1 MTGCSASLLEKQ
13 EASDF
18 FSEGF
23 LNQHCFQV
31 LVTGKPGKEE
41 ASLIDSRED
50 AFYEAKSN
58 IKNQTRNTLKEYIL
72 KNNCKSLK
80 NVKKIP
86 DELLTKSQFIQKLDE
101 IIKSGT
107 IVQEYYKKDNSAIL
121 VFRIVQKNLKNRLNS
136 LGCSK

>member
-1 MTGCSASLLEKQ
+1 M
-13 EASDF
+13 
-18 FSEGF
+18 
-23 LNQHCFQV
+23 NQHCFQV